1 MKIFICEDNKGQRF
15 NLEQVIVSVLEK
27 EDIKGNIELSS
38 DSSKPIIDYIS
49 NNRCKGVYFLD
60 IHIGEDMNGIEL
72 AEQINQIDKDAI
84 IIMITSNKDMSHLVF
99 KYHIGAID
107 YIVKENFE
115 EVKKRVK
122 ECIICANNK
131 LKDKSKDEYFFIER
145 LDSVDKIKYE
155 DILYFETCKKR
166 FIGLN
171 TVDSYIEFNGTLKDL
186 EKKLDDRFIRCHK
199 SYIVNKNKISNI
211 DKKQRIIT
219 MEGGS
224 KCYVSLLLL
233 KKTVESILS

>member
-1 MKIFICEDNKGQRF
+1 MQRS
-15 NLEQVIVSVLEK
+15 I
-27 EDIKGNIELSS
+27 
-38 DSSKPIIDYIS
+38 
-49 NNRCKGVYFLD
+49 FLD

-131 LKDKSKDEYFFIER
+131 LKDKSKEEYF
-145 LDSVDKIKYE
+145 S
-155 DILYFETCKKR
+155 
-166 FIGLN
+166 
-171 TVDSYIEFNGTLKDL
+171 LK
-186 EKKLDDRFIRCHK
+186 
-199 SYIVNKNKISNI
+199 
-211 DKKQRIIT
+211 
-219 MEGGS
+219 G
-224 KCYVSLLLL
+224 
-233 KKTVESILS
+233 